1 MVRSLLS
8 PALAALV
15 MLLAGCVTQLPPS
28 APPPPV
34 EERGAGANT
43 ASTAPKATAPDRDTV
58 TTARS
63 SASATTPGTEQAD
76 TARARSADPATS
88 ALLARSD
95 SALKAGNPGEAIA
108 YVERAM
114 RIRPNDPLLW
124 VRLAEL
130 QLANQDPVAAEQLA
144 RRAVSLSGS
153 SEALARRAWLLVADA
168 REAQG
173 DQIEARRI
181 RAEWQTGR
189 G

>member
-1 MVRSLLS
+1 MVRSLLN

-15 MLLAGCVTQLPPS
+15 LLLAGCVTQLPPS
-28 APPPPV
+28 APLPPV
-34 EERGAGANT
+34 EERGDDAAE
-43 ASTAPKATAPDRDTV
+43 S
-58 TTARS
+58 TTATKSTHREDS
-63 SASATTPGTEQAD
+63 AASANQAPSSPPRTRGDSATPVPSPG
-76 TARARSADPATS
+76 ADPATA

-95 SALKAGNPGEAIA
+95 SAVKAGNPGEAIA

-124 VRLAEL
+124 MRLAEL
-130 QLANQDPVAAEQLA
+130 QLANDDPVAAEQLA

-153 SEALARRAWLLVADA
+153 SEVLARRAWLLVADA
-168 REAQG
+168 RAAQG

>member
-1 MVRSLLS
+1 MVRSLLA
-8 PALAALV
+8 PVLASV
-15 MLLAGCVTQLPPS
+15 VTLLAGCVTQLPPS

-34 EERGAGANT
+34 EERGDRAMKAPT
-43 ASTAPKATAPDRDTV
+43 ASEVTAPDHDAESAERGATSR
-58 TTARS
+58 TA
-63 SASATTPGTEQAD
+63 PGKETAD
-76 TARARSADPATS
+76 TAPTRSADPATS

-95 SALKAGNPGEAIA
+95 SALAAGNPGEAIA
-108 YVERAM
+108 YAERAM

-124 VRLAEL
+124 MRLAEL
-130 QLANQDPVAAEQLA
+130 QLANKDPVAAEQLA

-168 REAQG
+168 RAAQG